1 MLEPDV
7 TITDYILTIQCLYF
21 ARFFAGR
28 SHPWFL
34 LFASISLGSFAGGTV
49 HGFLPDEQSLPYK
62 VLWRVALISIGIT
75 AFAGWHVAATRIISI
90 KTVKFIRGTA
100 ALQLCLFSVAILFY
114 SQDFV
119 LAALNYLLSA
129 LFLLVIFGREYLI
142 TGRIASLSGAAAI
155 VLTFVSS
162 YVQIS
167 GVSLHPQYFNHN
179 ALYHVI
185 QFIALCM
192 LFVAARFD
200 TARQQYAR

>member
-1 MLEPDV
+1 M
-7 TITDYILTIQCLYF
+7 
-21 ARFFAGR
+21 
-28 SHPWFL
+28 
-34 LFASISLGSFAGGTV
+34 

-75 AFAGWHVAATRIISI
+75 AFAGWHVGAARITSI
-90 KTVKFIRGTA
+90 KMVKFIRGAA
-100 ALQLCLFSVAILFY
+100 ALQLCLFSMAILFY

-119 LAALNYLLSA
+119 LVALNYLLSA
-129 LFLLVIFGREYLI
+129 LFLLVVFGREYLI
-142 TGRIASLSGAAAI
+142 TGRGASLSGAAAI

-167 GVSLHPQYFNHN
+167 GVSFHPQYFNHN

-200 TARQQYAR
+200 TARQEYAR